1 MVQRHLET
9 LPWQNKYLKNN
20 ERKGFGLLLQ
30 TKSFF
35 DRISHSILMSKY
47 KNFISQKVLVDL
59 CDYSY
64 FSIHVNEGILSQ
76 S

>member
-1 MVQRHLET
+1 MREKDLACCYK
-9 LPWQNKYLKNN
+9 LNPFLN
-20 ERKGFGLLLQ
+20 
-30 TKSFF
+30 
-35 DRISHSILMSKY
+35 DCKY
-47 KNFISQKVLVDL
+47 KKFISQKVLVDL